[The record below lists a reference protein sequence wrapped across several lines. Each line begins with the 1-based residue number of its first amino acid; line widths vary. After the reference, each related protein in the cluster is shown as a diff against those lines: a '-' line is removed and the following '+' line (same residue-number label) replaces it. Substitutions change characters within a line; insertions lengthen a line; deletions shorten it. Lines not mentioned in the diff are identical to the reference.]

1 MLLFYFIFQCNY
13 SMLFSEVIIPCLFF
27 LAQVGDGRSKEGAG
41 AAHQGAL
48 PETAGTQARR
58 HQK

>member
-1 MLLFYFIFQCNY
+1 
-13 SMLFSEVIIPCLFF
+13 MLFSDVIIPCLFF

-58 HQK
+58 HQQ